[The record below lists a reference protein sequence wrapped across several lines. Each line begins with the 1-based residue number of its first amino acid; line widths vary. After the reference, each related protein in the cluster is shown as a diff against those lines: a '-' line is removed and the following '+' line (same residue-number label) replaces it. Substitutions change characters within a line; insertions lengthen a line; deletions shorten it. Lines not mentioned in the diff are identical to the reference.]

1 MANLLYD
8 IPVLSSKCNRQ
19 DFQFLLTQYCL
30 AYLPKEHFDFQLQYH
45 HFLFGF
51 DIYLAVV

>member
-1 MANLLYD
+1 MIFLY
-8 IPVLSSKCNRQ
+8 SAQNRQ

-30 AYLPKEHFDFQLQYH
+30 ACLPKEQFDFQLQYH

>member
-1 MANLLYD
+1 MIFLY
-8 IPVLSSKCNRQ
+8 SAQNRQ

-30 AYLPKEHFDFQLQYH
+30 AYLPKEHFDFQLQYR